1 MEASLLIF
9 IGKKNGLLG
18 QDLAQ
23 HIALE
28 GKGHMRG
35 EPIRC
40 LALSSHSVQIAW
52 SCGQLPLKAT
62 HRARSLSR
70 LAGCCNPRLL
80 LLSEEKTVI

>member
-52 SCGQLPLKAT
+52 SCGQLPPESNT
-62 HRARSLSR
+62 QGSLSVST
-70 LAGCCNPRLL
+70 CRLL
-80 LLSEEKTVI
+80 